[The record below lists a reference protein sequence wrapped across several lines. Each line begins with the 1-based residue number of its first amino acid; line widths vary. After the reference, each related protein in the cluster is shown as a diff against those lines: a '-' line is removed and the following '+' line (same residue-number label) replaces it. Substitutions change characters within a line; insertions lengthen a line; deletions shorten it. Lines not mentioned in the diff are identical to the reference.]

1 MPPPLSTNQ
10 LLFLICPLRTFV
22 FAVATSNSVISAL
35 TIVTPKYLSD
45 ASFCTPAAAKLCL
58 VLETAFKSPWLASRP
73 LEIRRIRTL
82 ADFIAPPVGPG
93 TEEGPHSGL
102 NLEDAIEI
110 DRTAG

>member
-1 MPPPLSTNQ
+1 M
-10 LLFLICPLRTFV
+10 
-22 FAVATSNSVISAL
+22 
-35 TIVTPKYLSD
+35 TPKYLSD

-58 VLETAFKSPWLASRP
+58 VLETAFKPPWLASRP

-102 NLEDAIEI
+102 NLEVAIET